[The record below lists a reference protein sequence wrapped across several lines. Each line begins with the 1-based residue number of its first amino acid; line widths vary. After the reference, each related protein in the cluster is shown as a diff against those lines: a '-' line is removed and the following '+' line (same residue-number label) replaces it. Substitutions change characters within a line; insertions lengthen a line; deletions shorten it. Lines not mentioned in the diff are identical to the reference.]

1 MVLYQT
7 KIITEQQGAIMA
19 AQGPDKP
26 RILVTRKMMPDVE
39 RRIATLFDV
48 TLNPDDRQMGR
59 DEILDKA
66 SRHDGLLL
74 TSFDKLGPAFI
85 PALPPS
91 IRIIATHS
99 VGHDHLSIPQAEARG
114 IAVTNT
120 PGVLTDATAD
130 IALLLML
137 GAARGA
143 SWGDRM
149 VRENRWGETTLL
161 TPMGHDVSGRR
172 LGILGMGRIGQAVA
186 RRARAF
192 GMTIHYHARRPVAA
206 EDALGATYHARFAD
220 MLPQCDVLS
229 INCASTTETRGMVNA
244 GALALLPE
252 GAIVVN
258 TARGDIVDDDA
269 LIAVLASGRLAAA
282 GLDVFRGEPQID
294 PRYRTLE
301 NVFLLPH
308 IGSATPG
315 TRSAMGHKCIDNLVH
330 FFNGERPMDLLT
342 RG

>member
-1 MVLYQT
+1 
-7 KIITEQQGAIMA
+7 
-19 AQGPDKP
+19 
-26 RILVTRKMMPDVE
+26 MMPDAE
-39 RRIATLFDV
+39 RRIAAAFRA
-48 TLNPDDRQMGR
+48 TLNPDDRPMSR
-59 DEILDKA
+59 DEILELA
-66 SRHDGLLL
+66 AAHDGILL
-74 TSFDKLGPAFI
+74 TSFDKLGPEFI
-85 PALPPS
+85 PALPQS

-99 VGHDHLSIPQAEARG
+99 VGYDHLSIPQAKARG

-130 IALLLML
+130 IALLLIL

-149 VRENRWGETTLL
+149 VRENRWGATTLISPL
-161 TPMGHDVSGRR
+161 GHDVSGKR

-186 RRARAF
+186 KRARAF
-192 GMTIHYHARRPVAA
+192 GMELHYHSRNPVA
-206 EDALGATYHARFAD
+206 GADGHGARYHARFED
-220 MLPQCDVLS
+220 MLPHCDFLS
-229 INCASTTETRGMVNA
+229 INCASTPETRGILNDRTIS
-244 GALALLPE
+244 LLPE

-269 LIAVLASGRLAAA
+269 LIAALTSGRLAAA
-282 GLDVFRGEPQID
+282 GLDVFKGEPAID

-315 TRSAMGHKCIDNLVH
+315 TRSAMAHKCIDNLEQ
-330 FFNGERPMDLLT
+330 FFRGERPADLLT
-342 RG
+342 GD

>member
-1 MVLYQT
+1 
-7 KIITEQQGAIMA
+7 MA
-19 AQGPDKP
+19 PAGPDKP

-39 RRIATLFDV
+39 RRIAADFRA

-66 SRHDGLLL
+66 RNHDGLLL
-74 TSFDKLGPAFI
+74 TSFDKLGPDFI

-99 VGHDHLSIPQAEARG
+99 VGYDHLSIPQAAAKG

-149 VRENRWGETTLL
+149 VREDRWGETTLL

-186 RRARAF
+186 RRARGF
-192 GMTIHYHARRPVAA
+192 GMTIHYHSRSPVPP
-206 EDALGATYHARFAD
+206 EDALGATHHARFAD
-220 MLPQCDVLS
+220 LLPNADILS
-229 INCASTTETRGMVNA
+229 INCASTPDTRGMVNA
-244 GALALLPE
+244 ATLALLPP

-258 TARGDIVDDDA
+258 TARGDIVDDEA
-269 LIAVLASGRLAAA
+269 LIAALASGRLAAA
-282 GLDVFRGEPQID
+282 GLDVFRGEPRID
-294 PRYRTLE
+294 PRYRSLE
-301 NVFLLPH
+301 NIFMLPH

-315 TRSAMGHKCIDNLVH
+315 TRSAMGHKCIDNLLQ
-330 FFNGERPMDLLT
+330 FFRGDRPTDLLT
-342 RG
+342 PG

>member
-1 MVLYQT
+1 
-7 KIITEQQGAIMA
+7 MA
-19 AQGPDKP
+19 AAGPDKP

-39 RRIATLFDV
+39 RRISSLFAA
-48 TLNPDDRQMGR
+48 TLNPDDRQMGL

-66 SRHDGLLL
+66 RSHDGLLL
-74 TSFDKLGPAFI
+74 TSFDKLGPGFI

-99 VGHDHLSIPQAEARG
+99 VGYDHLSIPQAEAKG
-114 IAVTNT
+114 VAVTNT

-130 IALLLML
+130 IALLLIL

-149 VRENRWGETTLL
+149 VRENRWGETTLIS
-161 TPMGHDVSGRR
+161 PMGFDVSGKR

-186 RRARAF
+186 RRARGF
-192 GMTIHYHARRPVAA
+192 GMTIHYHSRKPVAA
-206 EDALGATYHARFAD
+206 EDALGATYHASFEAL
-220 MLPQCDVLS
+220 LPHSDFLS
-229 INCASTTETRGMVNA
+229 INCASTPETRGMVNNR
-244 GALALLPE
+244 ALALLPD

-258 TARGDIVDDDA
+258 TARGDIVDDAA
-269 LIAVLASGRLAAA
+269 LIDVLGSGRLAAA
-282 GLDVFRGEPQID
+282 GLDVFKGEPAIE
-294 PRYRTLE
+294 PRYRALD

-315 TRSAMGHKCIDNLVH
+315 TRSAMGHKCIDNLQQ
-330 FFNGERPMDLLT
+330 FFRGERPTDLLT
-342 RG
+342 TC

>member
-1 MVLYQT
+1 
-7 KIITEQQGAIMA
+7 MA
-19 AQGPDKP
+19 ATGPEKP

-39 RRIATLFDV
+39 ERIGEVFRA
-48 TLNPDDRQMGR
+48 TLNPNDRQMGR
-59 DEILDKA
+59 DEILEKA
-66 SRHDGLLL
+66 ASHDGLLL
-74 TSFDKLGPAFI
+74 TSFDKLGPEFI

-99 VGHDHLSIPQAEARG
+99 VGYDHLSIPQAEAKG

-130 IALLLML
+130 IALLLIL

-192 GMTIHYHARRPVAA
+192 GMAIHYHSRHPVTA
-206 EDALGATYHARFAD
+206 EDALGASYHRTFEA
-220 MLPQCDVLS
+220 MLPNCDFLS
-229 INCASTTETRGMVNA
+229 INCASTPETRGMVNA
-244 GALALLPE
+244 AALALLPA

-258 TARGDIVDDDA
+258 TARGDIVDDGA
-269 LIAVLASGRLAAA
+269 LIAALASGRVAAA
-282 GLDVFRGEPQID
+282 GLDVFRGEPNID
-294 PRYRTLE
+294 PRYRALD
-301 NVFLLPH
+301 NVFMLPH

-315 TRSAMGHKCIDNLVH
+315 TRSAMGHKCIDNLAQ
-330 FFNGERPMDLLT
+330 FFAGKRPTDLLT

>member
-1 MVLYQT
+1 
-7 KIITEQQGAIMA
+7 MA
-19 AQGPDKP
+19 AAGHGTA

-39 RRIATLFDV
+39 ERIAARFEA
-48 TLNPDDRQMGR
+48 TLNPDDHPMSPA
-59 DEILDKA
+59 EIIA
-66 SRHDGLLL
+66 QAARHDGLLVS
-74 TSFDKLGPAFI
+74 SFDRLGPDFI

-99 VGHDHLSIPQAEARG
+99 VGYDHLSIPQAEAKG

-149 VRENRWGETTLL
+149 VRENRWGATTLVSPL
-161 TPMGHDVSGRR
+161 GHDVSGKR

-192 GMTIHYHARRPVAA
+192 GMEIHYHSRKPVPA
-206 EDALGATYHARFAD
+206 EDALGAHHHAHFGSL
-220 MLPQCDVLS
+220 LPNCDFLS
-229 INCASTTETRGMVNA
+229 INCASTAETRGMVNA
-244 GALALLPE
+244 EALALLPA

-258 TARGDIVDDDA
+258 TARGDIVEDDA
-269 LIAVLASGRLAAA
+269 LIAALASGRIAAA
-282 GLDVFRGEPQID
+282 GLDVFKGEPQID
-294 PRYRTLE
+294 PRYRSLE

-308 IGSATPG
+308 LGSATPG
-315 TRSAMGHKCIDNLVH
+315 TRSAMGHKCIDNLEQ
-330 FFNGERPMDLLT
+330 FFLGERPTDLLT
-342 RG
+342 KA

>member
-1 MVLYQT
+1 
-7 KIITEQQGAIMA
+7 MA
-19 AQGPDKP
+19 AAGPDKP

-39 RRIATLFDV
+39 RRIAEEFHA

-66 SRHDGLLL
+66 QSHDGLLL
-74 TSFDKLGPAFI
+74 TSFDKLGPEFI
-85 PALPPS
+85 PALSPS

-99 VGHDHLSIPQAEARG
+99 VGYDHLSIPQANARG

-130 IALLLML
+130 IALLLLL

-149 VRENRWGETTLL
+149 VRENRWGETTLIS
-161 TPMGHDVSGRR
+161 PMGHDVSGRR

-186 RRARAF
+186 RRARGF
-192 GMTIHYHARRPVAA
+192 GMTIHYHARSPVPA
-206 EDALGATYHARFAD
+206 EDAMGATYHARFAD
-220 MLPQCDVLS
+220 LLPQCDFLS
-229 INCASTTETRGMVNA
+229 VNCASTPETRGMVNA
-244 GALALLPE
+244 AALALLPS

-269 LIAVLASGRLAAA
+269 LIAALSSGRLAAA
-282 GLDVFRGEPQID
+282 GLDVFKGEPRID
-294 PRYRTLE
+294 PRYRDLE
-301 NVFLLPH
+301 NMCMLPH

-315 TRSAMGHKCIDNLVH
+315 TRSAMGHKCIDNLLQ
-330 FFNGERPMDLLT
+330 FFRGDRPADLLT
-342 RG
+342 A

>member
-1 MVLYQT
+1 
-7 KIITEQQGAIMA
+7 MA
-19 AQGPDKP
+19 AAGHGTP

-39 RRIATLFDV
+39 ARIAATLQA
-48 TLNPDDRQMGR
+48 TLNPEDRPMSPA
-59 DEILDKA
+59 EIIEKA
-66 SRHDGLLL
+66 ARHDGLLVS
-74 TSFDKLGPAFI
+74 SFDRLGPDFI

-99 VGHDHLSIPQAEARG
+99 VGYDHLSISQAEAKG

-149 VRENRWGETTLL
+149 VRENRWGATTLVSPL
-161 TPMGHDVSGRR
+161 GHDVSGKR

-186 RRARAF
+186 HRARAF
-192 GMTIHYHARRPVAA
+192 GMEIHYHGRNPVAA
-206 EDALGATYHARFAD
+206 EDAQGARYHATFEAL
-220 MLPQCDVLS
+220 LPHCDFLS
-229 INCASTTETRGMVNA
+229 INCASTMETRGMVNA
-244 GALALLPE
+244 QALALLPQ

-269 LIAVLASGRLAAA
+269 LIAALASGRVAAA
-282 GLDVFRGEPQID
+282 GLDVFKGEPQID
-294 PRYRTLE
+294 PRYRSLE

-308 IGSATPG
+308 LGSATPG
-315 TRSAMGHKCIDNLVH
+315 TRSAMGHKCIDNLEQ
-330 FFNGERPMDLLT
+330 FFRGERPTDLLT
-342 RG
+342 RA